1 MEERMK
7 LLESGTSTITA
18 SLRSDIDHHF
28 NSAPLGIGG
37 ESGDSDSPFLEGN
50 RRECQRPCRDSQRAA
65 CTSKC

>member
-1 MEERMK
+1 MK

-18 SLRSDIDHHF
+18 SLRSDIDDHC

-50 RRECQRPCRDSQRAA
+50 RREGQRPCRDSQRAA